1 MLITFFRYV
10 FHSFLQNHKT
20 PDPQIKILLI
30 FGSIMIKTFQ
40 LGKVFKSN
48 SEDILAVNSL
58 SFDIPKGSIV
68 GLLGPNGAGKTTTVR
83 MLATILRP
91 TAGGAIVA
99 GYDIL
104 QDPLLVRKNIGISSE
119 LPSLYGRLTAKRNLR
134 FYADL
139 YGVPRERRDER
150 IAELLNEF
158 DLSDAIDRKVET
170 YSKGMKQKLSVAKA
184 LLHDPEVLMLDEP
197 WAGLSPTATR
207 ELRGMIENLSIEH
220 RRTILISTHN
230 LAQAERLADDIIII
244 SHGKLIASGTPAEL
258 RRKYMIQP
266 HVQVRVET
274 KFDFENVVS
283 TLDFV
288 TGVEE
293 SSENIAE
300 FSISSFA
307 ETPDLIHHLVQQGIR
322 IHDVRELI
330 PSLEDVYIDLVKESS
345 N

>member
-1 MLITFFRYV
+1 
-10 FHSFLQNHKT
+10 
-20 PDPQIKILLI
+20 
-30 FGSIMIKTFQ
+30 MIKTFQ

>member
-1 MLITFFRYV
+1 
-10 FHSFLQNHKT
+10 
-20 PDPQIKILLI
+20 
-30 FGSIMIKTFQ
+30 MIKTFQ

-48 SEDILAVNSL
+48 SEKILAVNSL
-58 SFDIPKGSIV
+58 SCDIPKGSIV

-91 TAGGAIVA
+91 TTGGAIVA

-104 QDPLLVRKNIGISSE
+104 QDPLLVRKKIGISSE
-119 LPSLYGRLTAKRNLR
+119 TPSLYGRLTAKRNLR

-139 YGVPRERRDER
+139 YGVPRDRRDER
-150 IAELLNEF
+150 IVELLNEF

-207 ELRGMIENLSIEH
+207 ELRGMIENLSKEH

-230 LAQAERLADDIIII
+230 LAQAERLADDLIII

-274 KFDFENVVS
+274 KFDVEDVVS
-283 TLDFV
+283 TLEFV

-293 SSENIAE
+293 SSENITE
-300 FSISSFA
+300 FSIRSFA
-307 ETPDLIHHLVQQGIR
+307 DTPDLVHHLVQQGVR